1 MTTFAEVARQDLD
14 ELRRRQA
21 LIENRRLDIAAAPA
35 DPLDLADVRD
45 RFDPIY
51 RQLGTGTAPGPL
63 PYESAFSYR
72 RRLASKI
79 AHLSPTW
86 RDANVHDL
94 DRDVMDNV
102 ERQIIAEAR
111 AAVAD
116 HSRGNPDGSLRAID
130 RSDNGHTITD
140 FAGSPLTWMK
150 RFMAPGQTV
159 RRFQTPGGQPI
170 QPNRRSI

>member
-35 DPLDLADVRD
+35 DPVDLADTRAKYDGV
-45 RFDPIY
+45 Y
-51 RQLGTGTAPGPL
+51 SALGAGTAPGPL

-102 ERQIIAEAR
+102 ERQIIAEAH

-116 HSRGNPDGSLRAID
+116 RSRGNSDGSLRAIVSND
-130 RSDNGHTITD
+130 TGHNVTD
-140 FAGSPLTWMK
+140 FAGNPLTWM
-150 RFMAPGQTV
+150 RNFMSPGRTV
-159 RRFQTPGGQPI
+159 RRFQTPNGQPI
-170 QPNRRSI
+170 LPNRRSV